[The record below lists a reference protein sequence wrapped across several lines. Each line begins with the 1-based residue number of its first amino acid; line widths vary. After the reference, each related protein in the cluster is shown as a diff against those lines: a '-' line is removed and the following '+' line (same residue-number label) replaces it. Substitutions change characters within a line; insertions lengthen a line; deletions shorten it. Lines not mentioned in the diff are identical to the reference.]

1 MSTQASLDTVVEPGG
16 WGDWHGQKGGGVV
29 LECVASK
36 EGYDALIT
44 CLITQCTNEFVYTGS
59 VDRSVRVW
67 DAKTGQGVK
76 TLQRSGEGE
85 EVDPSSATSRM
96 AVWAGM
102 SMGAHNVNGGAQYLE
117 SRHFEWQGQVGAYDA
132 PDSFTKQGQ
141 FRPGSVDAVLFL
153 PPLKS
158 HEGGWVMRV
167 GRSRDVIVTR
177 SAEGRVVA

>member
-1 MSTQASLDTVVEPGG
+1 VSTQASLDTVVEPGG

-76 TLQRSGEGE
+76 TLRIQ
-85 EVDPSSATSRM
+85 
-96 AVWAGM
+96 AVRPLAWRCGRACQWGRTM
-102 SMGAHNVNGGAQYLE
+102 STGALNIWSLDILNG
-117 SRHFEWQGQVGAYDA
+117 YD
-132 PDSFTKQGQ
+132 K
-141 FRPGSVDAVLFL
+141 
-153 PPLKS
+153 
-158 HEGGWVMRV
+158 
-167 GRSRDVIVTR
+167 
-177 SAEGRVVA
+177 